1 MATNVAVC
9 LSFDFDAICVWLGSL
24 NATSPSAI
32 SRGEF
37 GAVATERLLNMLAR
51 WDIKSTW
58 FIPGHTIDTYPDLV
72 RRVADAGHEIGHHN
86 YCHENPISLSL
97 DEEKR
102 VLDRGTETIRR
113 ITGKAPEGFRS
124 PAWDLSPH
132 SLGLLL
138 ERGFLYDSSLMGN
151 DYTPYYCRVGD
162 VAAKD
167 GPYIFG
173 REVEM
178 VELPVTWGLDD
189 FPAFEWLYGVNQGLS
204 APSQVY
210 ERWAGDFDYL
220 CDFVGAGVYCL
231 TMHPQVI
238 GRGHRLLMLNRLVEH
253 MKERSRREL
262 PHDGGG
268 RARVE
273 TRASAGARSPMNARR
288 AA

>member
-1 MATNVAVC
+1 MATNAAVC
-9 LSFDFDAICVWLGSL
+9 LSFDFDAISVWLGSL

-37 GAVATERLLNMLAR
+37 GAVATERLLQMLAR
-51 WDIKSTW
+51 WEIKSTW

-113 ITGKAPEGFRS
+113 VTGKAPEGFRS
-124 PAWDLSPH
+124 PAWDLSSH

-167 GPYIFG
+167 GPYLFG

-204 APSQVY
+204 SPSQVY

-220 CDFVGAGVYCL
+220 CEFIGEGVYCL

-253 MKERSRREL
+253 MKERAGVSFKTMADVAREWKRKHPL
-262 PHDGGG
+262 NGHG
-268 RARVE
+268 RKDQR
-273 TRASAGARSPMNARR
+273 
-288 AA
+288 

>member
-1 MATNVAVC
+1 MTTNISVC
-9 LSFDFDAICVWLGSL
+9 LTFDFDAICVWLGSL
-24 NATSPSAI
+24 KATSPSAI

-37 GAVATERLLNMLAR
+37 GAVATERLLQMLAR
-51 WDIKSTW
+51 WDIRSTW
-58 FIPGHTIDTYPDLV
+58 FIPGHTIDSYPDLV

-86 YCHENPISLSL
+86 YCHENPISLTR
-97 DEEKR
+97 DEEQR

-113 ITGKAPEGFRS
+113 ATGKAPEGFRS

-132 SLGLLL
+132 SLELLL

-151 DYTPYYCRVGD
+151 DYSPYYCRIGD
-162 VAAKD
+162 VAEKD
-167 GPYIFG
+167 GPYRFG
-173 REVEM
+173 REVDM

-210 ERWAGDFDYL
+210 ERWAGDFDFL

-238 GRGHRLLMLNRLVEH
+238 GRGHRMLMLDRLVRH
-253 MKERSRREL
+253 IKERAEARFVTMAEVARAWKRAHPL
-262 PHDGGG
+262 PSD
-268 RARVE
+268 
-273 TRASAGARSPMNARR
+273 RASR
-288 AA
+288 

>member
-9 LSFDFDAICVWLGSL
+9 LSFDFDAICLWLGSL

-37 GAVATERLLNMLAR
+37 GAVATRRLLDMLAR

-97 DEEKR
+97 DEERR
-102 VLDRGTETIRR
+102 VLDRGTETIRL

-253 MKERSRREL
+253 MKERAGVRFSTMADVAHEWKRKHPLKDSR
-262 PHDGGG
+262 
-268 RARVE
+268 
-273 TRASAGARSPMNARR
+273 TS
-288 AA
+288 

>member
-1 MATNVAVC
+1 MAAKVAVC

-37 GAVATERLLNMLAR
+37 GAVATERLLEMLAR
-51 WDIKSTW
+51 WEIKSTW

-97 DEEKR
+97 DEERR

-113 ITGKAPEGFRS
+113 ITGKPPEGFRS

-132 SLGLLL
+132 SLSLLL

-151 DYTPYYCRVGD
+151 DYAPYYCRIDD
-162 VAAKD
+162 VPAKD
-167 GPYIFG
+167 GPYVFG
-173 REVEM
+173 REVDM

-204 APSQVY
+204 SPSQVY

-220 CDFVGAGVYCL
+220 CDFVREGVYCL

-238 GRGHRLLMLNRLVEH
+238 GRGHRMLMLNRLVEH
-253 MKERSRREL
+253 IKERADVSFCTMAEVAREWKRKHPL
-262 PHDGGG
+262 KAA
-268 RARVE
+268 AR
-273 TRASAGARSPMNARR
+273 
-288 AA
+288 

>member
-1 MATNVAVC
+1 MAANVSVC
-9 LSFDFDAICVWLGSL
+9 LSFDFDAISVWLGSL

-37 GAVATERLLNMLAR
+37 GAVATERLLEMLAR
-51 WDIKSTW
+51 WEIKSTW
-58 FIPGHTIDTYPDLV
+58 FIPGHTIDTYPGLV

-97 DEEKR
+97 DDEKR

-113 ITGKAPEGFRS
+113 ITGKPPEGFRS

-132 SLGLLL
+132 SLSLLL

-162 VAAKD
+162 VPAKD
-167 GPYIFG
+167 GPYVFG

-204 APSQVY
+204 SPSQVY

-220 CDFVGAGVYCL
+220 CDFVGEGVYCL

-238 GRGHRLLMLNRLVEH
+238 GRGHRMLMLNRLVEH
-253 MKERSRREL
+253 MKERSGVRFSTMADAAREWKQKHPL
-262 PHDGGG
+262 RDKHA
-268 RARVE
+268 AR
-273 TRASAGARSPMNARR
+273 
-288 AA
+288 

>member
-1 MATNVAVC
+1 MEEHRMATNVAVC

-167 GPYIFG
+167 GPYLFG

-253 MKERSRREL
+253 MKERTGVSFRTMAEVAREWKRGHPL
-262 PHDGGG
+262 KHA
-268 RARVE
+268 AR
-273 TRASAGARSPMNARR
+273 
-288 AA
+288 

>member
-1 MATNVAVC
+1 MEEYRMATNVAVC

-151 DYTPYYCRVGD
+151 DYTPYFCRVGD

-189 FPAFEWLYGVNQGLS
+189 FPAFEWLFGVNQGLS

-253 MKERSRREL
+253 MKERTGVSFRTMAEVAREWKRGHPL
-262 PHDGGG
+262 
-268 RARVE
+268 E
-273 TRASAGARSPMNARR
+273 R
-288 AA
+288 AAR

>member
-1 MATNVAVC
+1 MTTNISVC
-9 LSFDFDAICVWLGSL
+9 LTFDFDAICVWLGSL
-24 NATSPSAI
+24 KATSPSAI

-37 GAVATERLLNMLAR
+37 GAVATERLLQMLAR
-51 WDIKSTW
+51 WDIRSTW

-86 YCHENPISLSL
+86 YCHENPISLTR
-97 DEEKR
+97 DEEQR

-113 ITGKAPEGFRS
+113 ATGKAPEGFRS

-132 SLGLLL
+132 SLELLL

-151 DYTPYYCRVGD
+151 DYSPYYCRIGD
-162 VAAKD
+162 VAEKD
-167 GPYIFG
+167 GPYRFG
-173 REVEM
+173 REVDM

-210 ERWAGDFDYL
+210 ERWAGDFDFL

-238 GRGHRLLMLNRLVEH
+238 GRGHRMLMLDRLVRH
-253 MKERSRREL
+253 IKERAEARFVTMAEVARAWKRAHPLPSDRPSR
-262 PHDGGG
+262 
-268 RARVE
+268 
-273 TRASAGARSPMNARR
+273 
-288 AA
+288 

>member
-1 MATNVAVC
+1 MATNVSVC
-9 LSFDFDAICVWLGSL
+9 LSFDFDAVCVWLGSL

-37 GAVATERLLNMLAR
+37 GAVATPRLLEMLAR
-51 WDIKSTW
+51 WDVKSTW
-58 FIPGHTIDTYPDLV
+58 FIPGHTIDTYPGLV

-97 DEEKR
+97 DQERR
-102 VLDRGTETIRR
+102 VLDRGIETIRR
-113 ITGKAPEGFRS
+113 ITGRPPEGFRS

-132 SLGLLL
+132 SLGLLV

-151 DYTPYYCRVGD
+151 DYAPYYCRVGD
-162 VAAKD
+162 VPAKD
-167 GPYIFG
+167 GPYVFG
-173 REVEM
+173 REVPM

-204 APSQVY
+204 SPTQVY

-220 CDFVGAGVYCL
+220 CEFVGEGVYCL

-238 GRGHRLLMLNRLVEH
+238 GRGHRLLMLNRLIEH
-253 MKERSRREL
+253 MK
-262 PHDGGG
+262 G
-268 RARVE
+268 RAGVSFSTMAEVARE
-273 TRASAGARSPMNARR
+273 WKRKHPLAGSAAG
-288 AA
+288 

>member
-253 MKERSRREL
+253 MKERAGVSFRTMAEVAREWKRGHPL
-262 PHDGGG
+262 
-268 RARVE
+268 E
-273 TRASAGARSPMNARR
+273 R
-288 AA
+288 AAR

>member
-1 MATNVAVC
+1 VAINVSVC
-9 LSFDFDAICVWLGSL
+9 LSFDFDAISLWLGSL

-37 GAVATERLLNMLAR
+37 GAVATERLLDMLAR
-51 WDIKSTW
+51 WDIRSTW

-86 YCHENPISLSL
+86 YCHENPIGLSL

-113 ITGKAPEGFRS
+113 ITGKPPAGFRS

-132 SLGLLL
+132 SLSLLL

-151 DYTPYYCRVGD
+151 DYTPYYCRLGD
-162 VAAKD
+162 VPAKD
-167 GPYIFG
+167 GPYLFG

-204 APSQVY
+204 SPSQVY

-220 CDFVGAGVYCL
+220 EEFVGEGVYCL

-253 MKERSRREL
+253 MKERAGVNFMTMA
-262 PHDGGG
+262 DAA
-268 RARVE
+268 RAWKRKH
-273 TRASAGARSPMNARR
+273 PLDR
-288 AA
+288 AASR

>member
-1 MATNVAVC
+1 MAAKVAVC

-37 GAVATERLLNMLAR
+37 GAVATERLLDLLAR
-51 WDIKSTW
+51 WEIKSTW

-97 DEEKR
+97 DEERR

-113 ITGKAPEGFRS
+113 ITDKPPEGFRS

-132 SLGLLL
+132 SLSLLL

-151 DYTPYYCRVGD
+151 DYTPYYCRIGD
-162 VAAKD
+162 VPAKD
-167 GPYIFG
+167 GPYVFG

-204 APSQVY
+204 SPSQVY

-220 CDFVGAGVYCL
+220 CDFVREGVYCL

-238 GRGHRLLMLNRLVEH
+238 GRGHRMLMLNRLVEH
-253 MKERSRREL
+253 MKERAEVGFCTMAEVAREWKRTHPLKAPSR
-262 PHDGGG
+262 
-268 RARVE
+268 
-273 TRASAGARSPMNARR
+273 
-288 AA
+288 

>member
-9 LSFDFDAICVWLGSL
+9 LSFDFDAICLWLGSL

-37 GAVATERLLNMLAR
+37 GAVATGRLLDMLAR

-132 SLGLLL
+132 SIALLL

-151 DYTPYYCRVGD
+151 DYAPYYCRVGD

-253 MKERSRREL
+253 MKERTGVSFRTMADVAREWKRGHPL
-262 PHDGGG
+262 
-268 RARVE
+268 E
-273 TRASAGARSPMNARR
+273 R
-288 AA
+288 AAR

>member
-167 GPYIFG
+167 GPYVFG

-253 MKERSRREL
+253 MKERTGVSFRTMAEVAREWKRGHPL
-262 PHDGGG
+262 
-268 RARVE
+268 E
-273 TRASAGARSPMNARR
+273 R
-288 AA
+288 AAR

>member
-1 MATNVAVC
+1 MATNISVC
-9 LSFDFDAICVWLGSL
+9 LSFDFDAMSVWLGSL
-24 NATSPSAI
+24 NAASPSAI

-37 GAVATERLLNMLAR
+37 GAVATERLLQMLAR
-51 WDIKSTW
+51 WEIRSTW

-72 RRVADAGHEIGHHN
+72 RRIADAGHEMGHHN

-97 DEEKR
+97 EEER
-102 VLDRGTETIRR
+102 GVLDRGTDAIRR
-113 ITGKAPEGFRS
+113 ITGKPPEGFRS

-151 DYTPYYCRVGD
+151 DYTPYYCRIGD
-162 VAAKD
+162 VPAKD
-167 GPYIFG
+167 GPYVFG
-173 REVEM
+173 REVDL

-210 ERWAGDFDYL
+210 ERWAGDFDYM
-220 CDFVGAGVYCL
+220 CEFVGEGVYCL

-238 GRGHRLLMLNRLVEH
+238 GRGHRLLMLHRLVEH
-253 MKERSRREL
+253 MKERAGVSFMTMAEVAREWKSRHPL
-262 PHDGGG
+262 KGALAGG
-268 RARVE
+268 R
-273 TRASAGARSPMNARR
+273 GI
-288 AA
+288 

>member
-1 MATNVAVC
+1 MAPNVAVC

-113 ITGKAPEGFRS
+113 ITGRAPEGFRS

-167 GPYIFG
+167 GPYVFG

-210 ERWAGDFDYL
+210 ERWTGDFDYL

-253 MKERSRREL
+253 MKERTGVSFRTMAEVAREWKRGHPL
-262 PHDGGG
+262 E
-268 RARVE
+268 RAVR
-273 TRASAGARSPMNARR
+273 
-288 AA
+288 

>member
-1 MATNVAVC
+1 MAINISVC
-9 LSFDFDAICVWLGSL
+9 LSFDFDAISLWLGSL

-37 GAVATERLLNMLAR
+37 GAVATERLLDMLAR
-51 WDIKSTW
+51 WDIRSTW
-58 FIPGHTIDTYPDLV
+58 FIPGHTVDTYPDLV

-86 YCHENPISLSL
+86 YCHENPIALSI

-113 ITGKAPEGFRS
+113 ITGKPPEGFRS

-132 SLGLLL
+132 SLSLLL

-151 DYTPYYCRVGD
+151 DYTPYYCRLGD
-162 VAAKD
+162 VPAKD

-204 APSQVY
+204 SPSQVY

-220 CDFVGAGVYCL
+220 EEFVGEGVYCL

-253 MKERSRREL
+253 MKERAGVNFITMA
-262 PHDGGG
+262 DAA
-268 RARVE
+268 RAWKRKHPLD
-273 TRASAGARSPMNARR
+273 RATAR
-288 AA
+288 

>member
-9 LSFDFDAICVWLGSL
+9 LSFDFDAICLWLGSL

-37 GAVATERLLNMLAR
+37 GAVATRRLLDMLAR

-97 DEEKR
+97 DEERR
-102 VLDRGTETIRR
+102 VLDRGTETIRL

-253 MKERSRREL
+253 MKERTGVRFSTMAEVAREWKRGHPL
-262 PHDGGG
+262 K
-268 RARVE
+268 REAR
-273 TRASAGARSPMNARR
+273 
-288 AA
+288 

>member
-1 MATNVAVC
+1 MAANVSVC
-9 LSFDFDAICVWLGSL
+9 LSFDFDAISVWLGSL

-37 GAVATERLLNMLAR
+37 GAVATERLLEMLAR
-51 WDIKSTW
+51 WEIKSTW
-58 FIPGHTIDTYPDLV
+58 FIPGHTIDTYPGLV

-97 DEEKR
+97 DDEKR

-113 ITGKAPEGFRS
+113 ITGKPPEGFRS

-132 SLGLLL
+132 SLSLLL
-138 ERGFLYDSSLMGN
+138 ERGFVYDSSLMGN

-162 VAAKD
+162 VPAKD
-167 GPYIFG
+167 GPYVFG

-204 APSQVY
+204 SPSQVY

-220 CDFVGAGVYCL
+220 CDFVGEGVYCL

-238 GRGHRLLMLNRLVEH
+238 GRGHRMLMLNRLVEH
-253 MKERSRREL
+253 MKERSGVRFSTMADVAREWKQKHPL
-262 PHDGGG
+262 RDKHT
-268 RARVE
+268 AR
-273 TRASAGARSPMNARR
+273 
-288 AA
+288 

>member
-1 MATNVAVC
+1 VANNISVC
-9 LSFDFDAICVWLGSL
+9 LSFDFDAMSVWLGSL
-24 NATSPSAI
+24 NAASPSAI

-37 GAVATERLLNMLAR
+37 GAVATERLLHMLAR
-51 WDIKSTW
+51 WEIRATW
-58 FIPGHTIDTYPDLV
+58 FIPGHTVDTYPDLV

-86 YCHENPISLSL
+86 YCHENPIWLSL

-102 VLDRGTETIRR
+102 VLDRGTDAIRR
-113 ITGKAPEGFRS
+113 ITGSPPEGFRS

-138 ERGFLYDSSLMGN
+138 ERGFLYDSSLMGD
-151 DYTPYYCRVGD
+151 DYTPYYCRIGD
-162 VAAKD
+162 VPAKD
-167 GPYIFG
+167 GPYVFG
-173 REVEM
+173 REVDI

-220 CDFVGAGVYCL
+220 CEFAGEGVYCL

-253 MKERSRREL
+253 MKERAGVSFRTMAEV
-262 PHDGGG
+262 
-268 RARVE
+268 ARDWKGKHPLKG
-273 TRASAGARSPMNARR
+273 ASAGGR
-288 AA
+288 

>member
-1 MATNVAVC
+1 MEEYRMATNVAVC

-132 SLGLLL
+132 SSGLLL

-220 CDFVGAGVYCL
+220 CDFVGTGVYCL

-253 MKERSRREL
+253 MKERTGVSFRTMAEVAREWKRGHPL
-262 PHDGGG
+262 
-268 RARVE
+268 E
-273 TRASAGARSPMNARR
+273 R
-288 AA
+288 AAR

>member
-1 MATNVAVC
+1 MTTNISVC
-9 LSFDFDAICVWLGSL
+9 LSFDFDAMSVWLGSL
-24 NATSPSAI
+24 NATSPSAL

-37 GAVATERLLNMLAR
+37 GAVATVRLLDMLAR
-51 WDIKSTW
+51 WEIKSTW

-86 YCHENPISLSL
+86 YCHENPIALSL
-97 DEEKR
+97 EEERR

-113 ITGKAPEGFRS
+113 ITGKPPEGFRS

-162 VAAKD
+162 IPAKD
-167 GPYIFG
+167 GPYVFG

-204 APSQVY
+204 SPSQVY

-220 CDFVGAGVYCL
+220 GEFVGEGVYCL

-253 MKERSRREL
+253 MKERAGVSFRTMAEVAREWKRKHPL
-262 PHDGGG
+262 K
-268 RARVE
+268 AAV
-273 TRASAGARSPMNARR
+273 AG
-288 AA
+288 

>member
-9 LSFDFDAICVWLGSL
+9 LSFDFDAICLWLGSL

-37 GAVATERLLNMLAR
+37 GAVATERLLDMLAR

-151 DYTPYYCRVGD
+151 DYAPYYCRVGD

-253 MKERSRREL
+253 MKERTGVSFRTMADVAHEWKRKHPLKDSRTSR
-262 PHDGGG
+262 
-268 RARVE
+268 
-273 TRASAGARSPMNARR
+273 
-288 AA
+288 